1 MAQGWMV
8 VLVTLA
14 YLGLLFWI
22 AWYGDRKTH
31 WMARWRPWIYSL
43 SIAVYC
49 TSWTFYGTVGQAS
62 RDLWSFLPI
71 YVAPILVFTLG
82 WRLLARLILIAK
94 REHITSIADFIAAR
108 YGKSQGLAVTVTL
121 IAVIGIL
128 PYIALQLRGI
138 TMGLTQIA
146 PSLGESIGGESL
158 GLFGAGQT
166 DLAWLVTGALAV
178 FTVLF
183 GTRHIDTTEHHRG
196 MMMAVAFES
205 LVKLAAFMI
214 VGLFALYLLWDHSV
228 IDSVVFSE
236 WQPASPHWGSLLIH
250 TLFTMAAII
259 CLPRQFHTT
268 IVENEQ
274 AQDLHRAR
282 WVFPGYLVLM
292 GIFVLPLA
300 LAGQFLLPQVAADT
314 YVINL
319 PLQQGAEGIA
329 LLAYLGGT
337 SAASGMVIVSTIALA
352 IMVSNDLVLPLLLR
366 RMRMSGRKFSAF
378 SGLLLTVRRGL
389 ILLLL
394 LAAWGFY
401 HVLGEIPSLSAIG
414 LLSFAAIAQFSPALI
429 GGIYWREGNRKGV
442 YAGLSGGITIW
453 AITMMGQTQMLAGT
467 SETNVLLWLL
477 TPPPWPLL
485 GALSS
490 VDWGMLLSL
499 LVNTGLYIGVSLLT
513 RSSLTERLQ
522 AASFVGAPLPE
533 SGDGDASLYQT
544 RVTVAELEMLAA
556 RFVGRQRVRQA
567 FRLYSEQYGD
577 QSADPHQGLSPE
589 QQAPSSLIRHTE
601 RVLAGVFGASSARLV
616 LTSALQGRKM
626 QLEEVATIVD
636 EASELFDFSRGLLQ
650 GAIEH
655 ISQGIAV
662 VDKQLRLVAWNQ
674 RYLEL
679 FTFPPG
685 LIQVGRPIAEVI
697 RHNAE
702 LGLCGPGDPEA
713 HVAKRVE
720 HLKIGTA
727 HTSSRI
733 RQDGQVIEVQGNP
746 MPGGGFVMSFTD
758 ITQFRHA
765 EQALKEANETLEERV
780 RKRTS
785 ELEALN
791 RKLVVATQHA
801 EQQAH
806 SKSRFLAAVSH
817 DLMQPLNAARLFSS
831 TLSEVTKD
839 AESAQL
845 AHHIESA
852 LGAAEEL
859 IGDLLDVSRLEA
871 GKLQINVRAFA
882 ISDVLETLSAEFGA
896 IARQQGIT
904 FDVVHS
910 DAVIHSDPK
919 LLRRALQN
927 FLTNAFRYN
936 PQGKVV
942 LGVRRQGD
950 QIQIEVWDNGPGI
963 PASKQAH
970 IFDEFTRI
978 ENSGS
983 EHGLGLGLA
992 IARGISRVLDHPLSL
1007 RSWPGDGTVFALAV
1021 RRGVKVAVQAAPVAE
1036 ERAAPLAGV
1045 RVLCVDN
1052 EPDILL
1058 GMDTLLGRWGCEI
1071 RLAETVVA
1079 AMQQLNDG
1087 WQPDFVLSDYHL
1099 ANGQTGLQVLQQC
1112 SLRLGKTFCGA
1123 VISAD
1128 RTDETRKTIEGH
1140 GFTFISK
1147 PVKPLKLR
1155 TLLTQSRKT
1164 STV

>member
-1 MAQGWMV
+1 MAQGWLV
-8 VLVTLA
+8 VPVTLA
-14 YLGLLFWI
+14 YLGLLFGV
-22 AWYGDRKTH
+22 AWYGDRHKQ
-31 WMARWRPWIYSL
+31 WLARWRPWIYSL

-62 RDLWSFLPI
+62 RDVWSFLPI
-71 YVAPILVFTLG
+71 YLAPILVFTLG
-82 WRLLARLILIAK
+82 WRIIARLILIAK

-108 YGKSQGLAVTVTL
+108 YGKSQWLAVWVTL

-138 TMGLTQIA
+138 TLGLEQVA
-146 PSLGESIGGESL
+146 PALGEKLLSPAGSAASGGSV
-158 GLFGAGQT
+158 
-166 DLAWLVTGALAV
+166 DIAWVVTLALAL

-183 GTRHIDTTEHHRG
+183 GTRHIDATEHHRG

-205 LVKLAAFMI
+205 LVKLAAFLVVGFFA
-214 VGLFALYLLWDHSV
+214 VGLLLDVPQLGQTAIDLLVWDTPDV
-228 IDSVVFSE
+228 
-236 WQPASPHWGSLLIH
+236 GSLLIH

-268 IVENEQ
+268 VVENER

-282 WVFPGYLVLM
+282 WIFPGYLVLM
-292 GIFVLPLA
+292 GIFVIPLA
-300 LAGQFLLPQVAADT
+300 LAGQIWLPAISPDT

-319 PLQQGAEGIA
+319 PLMQGADGIA
-329 LLAYLGGT
+329 LLAFVGGT

-366 RMRMSGRKFSAF
+366 RLKVTGRNFQAF
-378 SGLLLTVRRGL
+378 SGILLNVRRGL

-394 LAAWGFY
+394 LAAWGVY
-401 HVLGEIPSLSAIG
+401 RILGDIPSLSAIG
-414 LLSFAAIAQFSPALI
+414 WLSFAAIAQFAPALL
-429 GGIYWREGNRKGV
+429 GGIYWREGNRNGV
-442 YAGLSGGITIW
+442 YAGLLGGIAIW
-453 AITMMGQTQMLAGT
+453 VVTMMGQTDMLAGT
-467 SETNVLLWLL
+467 SQSNILLWLL
-477 TPPPWPLL
+477 MPPRLPGLA
-485 GALSS
+485 GLSM

-499 LVNTGLYIGVSLLT
+499 VVNLALFVGVSLLT
-513 RSSLTERLQ
+513 RSTLTERLQ

-533 SGDGDASLYQT
+533 NGDASLYQT

-556 RFVGRQRVRQA
+556 RFVGRKRVRLA
-567 FRLYSEQYGD
+567 FQHYSEQ
-577 QSADPHQGLSPE
+577 HQVLIQP
-589 QQAPSSLIRHTE
+589 QMQAPAGLIRHTE

-655 ISQGIAV
+655 INQGIAV

-674 RYLEL
+674 RYLEQ
-679 FTFPPG
+679 FTFPAG

-697 RHNAE
+697 RHNAQ

-720 HLKIGTA
+720 HLKRGTA

-733 RQDGQVIEVQGNP
+733 RADGQVIEVQGNP

-758 ITQFRHA
+758 ITEFRNA

-780 RKRTS
+780 RQRTS
-785 ELEALN
+785 ELELLN
-791 RKLVVATQHA
+791 RQLVSATQQA
-801 EQQAH
+801 ERQAQ
-806 SKSRFLAAVSH
+806 SKGRFLAAVSH

-831 TLSEVTKD
+831 SLAEVAVDGEAATLSR
-839 AESAQL
+839 
-845 AHHIESA
+845 HIESA
-852 LGAAEEL
+852 LGAAEDL

-871 GKLQINVRAFA
+871 GKLSVNVRPFRL
-882 ISDVLETLSAEFGA
+882 SEVFDTLSAEFGA
-896 IARQQGIT
+896 LAKSQGIQ
-904 FDVVHS
+904 FEVVAS
-910 DAVIHSDPK
+910 KAVIESDPK

-936 PQGKVV
+936 PRGRVV
-942 LGVRRQGD
+942 LGTRRRGQRL
-950 QIQIEVWDNGPGI
+950 QIEVWDNGPGI
-963 PASKQAH
+963 PEEKQAH
-970 IFDEFTRI
+970 IFEEFTRI
-978 ENSGS
+978 EQSTA

-1007 RSWPGDGTVFALAV
+1007 RSWPGQGTVFSLLV
-1021 RRGVKVAVQAAPVAE
+1021 RRGCLSDVAAPSQELAPKI
-1036 ERAAPLAGV
+1036 APLAGLK
-1045 RVLCVDN
+1045 VLCVDN
-1052 EPDILL
+1052 EPDILI
-1058 GMDTLLGRWGCEI
+1058 GMETLLSRWGCEI
-1071 RLAETVVA
+1071 RLAETVA
-1079 AMQQLNDG
+1079 DAMARLDDG
-1087 WQPDFVLSDYHL
+1087 WQPEVVLTDYHL
-1099 ANGQTGLQVLQQC
+1099 ANCQTGLQVLQQC
-1112 SLRLGKTFCGA
+1112 SLRLGPIFRGV

-1128 RTDETRKTIEGH
+1128 RTTLTRETIEGR

-1155 TLLTQSRKT
+1155 ALLNRQVPTRQ
-1164 STV
+1164 V